1 MTALTRSPSNTNLLH
16 PNKFTMSFGR
26 VPNMEYFCQGVSL
39 PGISMSEVPRQNP
52 FVDLY
57 SPGEK
62 AIYDMLNVTFYIDEE
77 LKTWLEIHDW
87 IRGMTFPTDFDEY
100 VNLRNL
106 SPNIA
111 NLAKP
116 QYSDAVLTLYSSSN
130 NPTFRFNFY
139 DCFPTSLS
147 TFFVT
152 STDSPE
158 NPITADCT
166 FRFSYYNVDKLF

>member
-77 LKTWLEIHDW
+77 LKK
-87 IRGMTFPTDFDEY
+87 
-100 VNLRNL
+100 LRDGL
-106 SPNIA
+106 VKI
-111 NLAKP
+111 LHKAK
-116 QYSDAVLTLYSSSN
+116 
-130 NPTFRFNFY
+130 
-139 DCFPTSLS
+139 
-147 TFFVT
+147 
-152 STDSPE
+152 
-158 NPITADCT
+158 
-166 FRFSYYNVDKLF
+166 